1 MPGDPRGGGAASGAR
16 TGARIRL
23 SAAFEELCLAADD
36 SVGDVDEL
44 FCLLGADVV
53 EAVGVELPQVQPMPG
68 PR

>member
-1 MPGDPRGGGAASGAR
+1 MAVGQPVEPVLALESE
-16 TGARIRL
+16 L
-23 SAAFEELCLAADD
+23 SAAFEELYLAADD

-44 FCLLGADVV
+44 FCLLPQPGADVV